1 MADQAL
7 NGQRGIS
14 DFFATDKFSDYRKIR
29 AVPRGIAVHWL
40 AGNVPLLGM
49 LALAQSILTK
59 NVNILKAPLQKLR
72 SSSSITR
79 FDVKV

>member
-40 AGNVPLLGM
+40 AW
-49 LALAQSILTK
+49 
-59 NVNILKAPLQKLR
+59 
-72 SSSSITR
+72 
-79 FDVKV
+79 